1 MQATRIGEVVQ
12 VSTQEFAAQCYEL
25 HQPPP
30 FASLV
35 RTREGETDIFA
46 VVYHAE
52 TGPLEPGR
60 RPVARGR
67 EETEEEGVYRSH
79 PQLSRLLRT
88 EFRAWIVGHRV
99 EGKLVQALSPR
110 PPKLHSFVYLAKT
123 DEIGEFGSSLHF
135 LGPLATAPLPSRE
148 ELIPA
153 FLLHLAGSREDREEF
168 LLRAGKEL
176 TLLLRGDAP
185 RLQSLLRRLS

>member
-1 MQATRIGEVVQ
+1 MPATKVGEVVQ
-12 VSTQEFAAQCYEL
+12 ASTQEFVAQCYEL

-35 RTREGETDIFA
+35 RTKEGETDIFG

-52 TGPLEPGR
+52 TGSLEPGR

-67 EETEEEGVYRSH
+67 EETEEEGVYRAH

-88 EFRAWIVGHRV
+88 EFKAWVVGHRA
-99 EGKLVQALSPR
+99 GGRLVQALSPR
-110 PPKLHSFVYLAKT
+110 PPRLHSFVYLAKT
-123 DEIGEFGSSLHF
+123 DDMSEFGSSLQF
-135 LGPLATAPLPSRE
+135 LGPLVMAPLPPRE
-148 ELIPA
+148 ELITA
-153 FLLHLAGSREDREEF
+153 FLLQLAESREDRGEF

-176 TLLLRGDAP
+176 TLLLRGEVP

>member
-1 MQATRIGEVVQ
+1 MPATRIGEVVQ
-12 VSTQEFAAQCYEL
+12 SSTQEFIAQCYEL
-25 HQPPP
+25 HEPPP

-52 TGPLEPGR
+52 TGPVEPGR

-67 EETEEEGVYRSH
+67 EETEEGGVYRAH

-88 EFRAWIVGHRV
+88 EFRAWMVGHRA
-99 EGKLVQALSPR
+99 EGQLLQGLPPR
-110 PPKLHSFVYLAKT
+110 PPKLHSFVFLAKT
-123 DEIGEFGSSLHF
+123 EEIGEFGSSLQF
-135 LGPLATAPLPSRE
+135 LGSLVMAPLPSRE
-148 ELIPA
+148 ELIPS
-153 FLLHLAGSREDREEF
+153 FLLLLAGSRDDRGEF
-168 LLRAGKEL
+168 LLRAGKEM
-176 TLLLRGDAP
+176 TLLLRGEAP

>member
-1 MQATRIGEVVQ
+1 MPATRVGEVVQ
-12 VSTQEFAAQCYEL
+12 ASTQEFVTQCYEL

-35 RTREGETDIFA
+35 KSREGETDVFG

-52 TGPLEPGR
+52 TASLEPGR

-67 EETEEEGVYRSH
+67 EETEEEGVYKAH

-88 EFRAWIVGHRV
+88 EFKAWVVGHRAG
-99 EGKLVQALSPR
+99 GKLVQALSPR
-110 PPKLHSFVYLAKT
+110 PPKLHSFVYLAKAEELT
-123 DEIGEFGSSLHF
+123 EFGSSLHF
-135 LGPLATAPLPSRE
+135 LGPLVMAPLSSRE
-148 ELIPA
+148 ELIPT
-153 FLLHLAGSREDREEF
+153 FLLHLAVLREDREEF

-176 TLLLRGDAP
+176 TLLLWGEAA